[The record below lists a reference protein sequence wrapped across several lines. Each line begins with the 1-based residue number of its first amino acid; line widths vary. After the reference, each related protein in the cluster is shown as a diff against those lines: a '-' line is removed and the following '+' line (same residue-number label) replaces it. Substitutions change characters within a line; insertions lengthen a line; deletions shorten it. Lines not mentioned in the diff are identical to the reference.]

1 MGYNSYDDWKLAN
14 PYDECED
21 EYVPV
26 EVEVLIFDLG
36 QHIIDEFKNETSN
49 ITFEDSETTLTTTIT
64 VDALLTCDDFEKE
77 CYVEDENVENAV
89 AEYLDKGCDYEILNW
104 RMA

>member
-21 EYVPV
+21 EFVPV

-36 QHIIDEFKNETSN
+36 QHVIDELKNETSN

-64 VDALLTCDDFEKE
+64 VDALLTCEDFES
-77 CYVEDENVENAV
+77 YNRDEDVRDAV
-89 AEYLDKGCDYEILNW
+89 AEYLGKGCEYEIIDWW
-104 RMA
+104 RV